1 MKSILVIGVGHFGRH
16 IIDKLNDLGCQI
28 MGVDIIE
35 DNVNAIANK
44 VDSAQIGNST
54 NEDFLRGLGVNNFD
68 AAIVTIAEDFQSS
81 LETVSLLKALG
92 ARHVVARAASEI
104 QEKFLLRIGAD
115 EVVYP
120 EKQLAAWTSIR
131 CTSNYVFDYI
141 DLGGEHAIYEVA
153 VPEEWNGK
161 TVEQLQVRR
170 KYGMNLLG
178 VRKDHV
184 LNVNIRP
191 DTVMDKDS
199 TVLILGDSKNIMKY
213 FYL

>member
-28 MGVDIIE
+28 MGVDIDE

-54 NEDFLRGLGVNNFD
+54 NEEFLRGLGVNNFD
-68 AAIVTIAEDFQSS
+68 AVIVTIAEDFQNS
-81 LETVSLLKALG
+81 LETVSLLKDLG

-141 DLGGEHAIYEVA
+141 DLGGEHAIYEVS

-199 TVLILGDSKNIMKY
+199 TVLILGESKTIMKY

>member
-81 LETVSLLKALG
+81 LETVSLLKDLG